1 MRQYLRILAR
11 HKIFYSTQINT
22 QQTSLLSLSAYQ
34 LIKAPSDPA
43 VSRSTPTLQ
52 QHHGSALAVRSTPA
66 TASSLT
72 TIQQPRQHTNTQI
85 LSSKPPSS
93 VLSIQINT
101 QQPRAV
107 RQHHSNS
114 TASRSTQYPISQQP
128 RAVLQRS
135 DAPQQHQQHPPT
147 QQRQRH
153 PAPNYPAA
161 SAAPSTQQPSSA
173 LSARTSAPKDSAAQA
188 AYKSNSLAQYPSN
201 PAALAAPKHPASP
214 KAISSNKSTPLH
226 KYQIDLCESIHNLD
240 TVCYLPRRSA
250 TPKSSQ

>member
-34 LIKAPSDPA
+34 LINAPSDPA

-93 VLSIQINT
+93 TRLSIQINV
-101 QQPRAV
+101 QQHCAV
-107 RQHHSNS
+107 PSISNS
-114 TASRSTQYPISQQP
+114 TASRVPNIQRPNCLEQYISIT
-128 RAVLQRS
+128 A
-135 DAPQQHQQHPPT
+135 T
-147 QQRQRH
+147 QQLC
-153 PAPNYPAA
+153 AVPN
-161 SAAPSTQQPSSA
+161 TQ
-173 LSARTSAPKDSAAQA
+173 
-188 AYKSNSLAQYPSN
+188 
-201 PAALAAPKHPASP
+201 
-214 KAISSNKSTPLH
+214 
-226 KYQIDLCESIHNLD
+226 
-240 TVCYLPRRSA
+240 
-250 TPKSSQ
+250 